1 VASARWS
8 PLEPDHGFP
17 RAPTAVADATWQAC
31 VLEAT
36 AAKPGNVTP
45 FASFHD
51 MSFADFVQ
59 SAEVAR
65 PVFAEAGA
73 RRVGAT
79 VLAAVEARRRV
90 VAANTNLG
98 IALLFA
104 PIARAALDDGL
115 AGGSLRARVAEV
127 LEGLDEADASDA
139 YEAIRLASAGGLGE
153 RSEHDVHSPPTLGLR
168 EAMALA
174 AGYDSVASEYVTD
187 YAIAFDDAVPA
198 LERAFGDGLSVLDAI
213 VELHVGLLAT
223 HPDTLIARRCGA
235 DRAREVSEAAAA
247 VAAAGGVRT
256 EKGRAALE
264 RFDASL
270 RGPRNRLNPGTTA
283 DLVAAALLVALLEGI
298 GRAEQ

>member
-1 VASARWS
+1 MAGARWI

-17 RAPTAVADATWQAC
+17 RAPGAVADATWQAC
-31 VLEAT
+31 VLEVS

-45 FASFHD
+45 FASFRD
-51 MSFADFVQ
+51 MSFADLVQ

-65 PVFAEAGA
+65 PVFAQAGG
-73 RRVGAT
+73 RGVGAT
-79 VLAAVEARRRV
+79 VLAAVEVRRRG

-104 PIARAALDDGL
+104 PLARAALDDRL
-115 AGGSLRARVAEV
+115 ADGSLRARLAEV
-127 LEGLDEADASDA
+127 LRGLDEADARDA

-153 RSEHDVHSPPTLGLR
+153 RAEHDVHSAPTVGLR
-168 EAMALA
+168 DAMATA

-187 YAIAFDDAVPA
+187 YAIVFDDAVPA

-213 VELHVGLLAT
+213 VELHVGLLAA

-256 EKGRAALE
+256 EEGRAALE

-270 RGPRNRLNPGTTA
+270 RDPRNRLNPGTTA
-283 DLVAAALLVALLEGI
+283 DLVAAALLVALLEGL
-298 GRAEQ
+298 GPPGG

>member
-8 PLEPDHGFP
+8 PLEPEHGFP
-17 RAPTAVADATWQAC
+17 RAPAAVADATWQAC
-31 VLEAT
+31 VLEAS

-45 FASFHD
+45 FAAFHD
-51 MSFADFVQ
+51 MSFADFVR

-65 PVFAEAGA
+65 PVFAEAGT
-73 RRVGAT
+73 RGVGAT

-104 PIARAALDDGL
+104 PVARAALDGRL
-115 AGGSLRARVAEV
+115 AAASLRARVGEV
-127 LEGLDEADASDA
+127 LRGLDEADARDA

-153 RSEHDVHSPPTLGLR
+153 RAEHDVRSAPDVGLR
-168 EAMALA
+168 EAMAAA

-187 YAIAFDDAVPA
+187 YAIVFEDAVPA
-198 LERAFGDGLSVLDAI
+198 LERAFDAGLRVLDAI
-213 VELHVGLLAT
+213 VEVHVGLLVA

-235 DRAREVSEAAAA
+235 DRAREVSAAAAA

-270 RGPRNRLNPGTTA
+270 RGPGNRLNPGTTA
-283 DLVAAALLVALLEGI
+283 DLVATAVLVALLEGI
-298 GRAEQ
+298 GPPGR

>member
-1 VASARWS
+1 VARAHWT
-8 PLEPDHGFP
+8 PLEAHEGFP
-17 RAPTAVADATWQAC
+17 RSPAAVADAASQAS
-31 VLEAT
+31 VLEVS

-45 FASFHD
+45 SASFHD
-51 MSFADFVQ
+51 MSYADFVQ
-59 SAEVAR
+59 SAQVAS
-65 PVFAEAGA
+65 PVFAEAGG
-73 RRVGAT
+73 RGVGAT

-104 PIARAALDDGL
+104 PVARAALDDRLGER
-115 AGGSLRARVAEV
+115 SLRARVAAV
-127 LEGLDEADASDA
+127 LRGLDEADARDA

-153 RSEHDVHSPPTLGLR
+153 RAEHDVHSAPTVGLR
-168 EAMALA
+168 EAMAVA

-187 YAIAFDDAVPA
+187 YAIVFEDGVPT
-198 LERAFGDGLSVLDAI
+198 LERAFRDGLCILDAI
-213 VELHVGLLAT
+213 VELHVRLLVA

-235 DRAREVSEAAAA
+235 ERAREVSVDAAA

-256 EKGRAALE
+256 EEGRAALE

-283 DLVAAALLVALLEGI
+283 DLVAATLFVALLEGI
-298 GRAEQ
+298 APPHG